1 MKRIYLDYNAT
12 TPVHPSVAGEM
23 QKYIYEYF
31 GNPSS
36 GHWYGRKAHEGV
48 EKARRRV
55 SVLLGCKPE
64 EIVFTSGGTESNNY
78 VIRGVA
84 ETFRN
89 KGNHIITSAIEHPA
103 IIKPCQYL
111 EKKGYEITYL
121 PVDRYG
127 MVNPYDLKKAIRS
140 STILITIMHANN
152 ETGTIQP
159 IKEISRIARSKKIL
173 VHTDAAQ
180 SVGKIPAK
188 VNELGVDFL
197 TIAGHKLYAPKG
209 VGAIYI
215 RRGIQIQPL
224 ILGAGH
230 ESGRRAGT
238 ENVIEI
244 VGLGK
249 ACELSSHKMPVNSK
263 RIQVLRNKLYNDLK
277 MNGIKMKLNG
287 HPEKRLPNILN
298 LSFAGIENQI
308 LLEKMPEIAVSTG
321 SACHSN
327 SKIPSNILT
336 AMGVT
341 DKDAFSAVRFS
352 LGLFTTEEEINYT
365 VKKIIKVIKEIRN
378 SGKNK
383 IVRQTVF

>member
-12 TPVHPSVAGEM
+12 TPIHPAVAGEM
-23 QKYIYEYF
+23 NKYIYEYF

-48 EKARRRV
+48 EKARCRV
-55 SVLLGCKPE
+55 SILLGCNPE
-64 EIVFTSGGTESNNY
+64 DIIFTGGGTESNNY

-84 ETFRN
+84 ETFKN
-89 KGNHIITSAIEHPA
+89 KGNHIITSVIEHPA
-103 IIKPCQYL
+103 VIKPCQYL
-111 EKKGYEITYL
+111 EKKGYKITYL

-127 MVNPYDLKKAIRS
+127 MVNPDDFKKAIRP

-180 SVGKIPAK
+180 SVGKIPAD

-197 TIAGHKLYAPKG
+197 TVAGHKLYAPKG
-209 VGAIYI
+209 VGALYI
-215 RRGIQIQPL
+215 RRGIKIQPL

-238 ENVIEI
+238 ENVIGI
-244 VGLGK
+244 AGLGK
-249 ACELSSHKMPVNSK
+249 ACEILEKTMLKNSD
-263 RIQVLRNKLYNDLK
+263 RIKKLRDRLYRKLMNAGLK
-277 MNGIKMKLNG
+277 IKLNG
-287 HPEKRLPNILN
+287 HFERRLPNTLN
-298 LSFAGIENQI
+298 VSFIDVDSNK
-308 LLEKMPEIAVSTG
+308 LLNKIPHIAASTG

-327 SKIPSNILT
+327 VKEPSGVLT
-336 AMGVT
+336 AMCI
-341 DKDAFSAVRFS
+341 KPEDAFGAVRFS
-352 LGLFTTEEEINYT
+352 LGMWTTEEEIDLAIRAIKSAILND
-365 VKKIIKVIKEIRN
+365 KVIR
-378 SGKNK
+378 
-383 IVRQTVF
+383 R

>member
-1 MKRIYLDYNAT
+1 
-12 TPVHPSVAGEM
+12 V
-23 QKYIYEYF
+23 
-31 GNPSS
+31 
-36 GHWYGRKAHEGV
+36 
-48 EKARRRV
+48 
-55 SVLLGCKPE
+55 
-64 EIVFTSGGTESNNY
+64 
-78 VIRGVA
+78 
-84 ETFRN
+84 
-89 KGNHIITSAIEHPA
+89 IEHPA
-103 IIKPCQYL
+103 VIKPCQYL
-111 EKKGYEITYL
+111 EKKGYKITYL

-127 MVNPYDLKKAIRS
+127 MVNPDDLKKAIRT

-188 VNELGVDFL
+188 VNELGVDFF
-197 TIAGHKLYAPKG
+197 TVAGHKLYAPKG
-209 VGAIYI
+209 VGVLYI

-244 VGLGK
+244 AGLGK
-249 ACELSSHKMPVNSK
+249 ACELSAYKMSVNSK
-263 RIQVLRNKLYNDLK
+263 KIQLLRNKLYNDLK

-287 HPEKRLPNILN
+287 HQEKRLPNTLN
-298 LSFAGIENQI
+298 VSFVGIKNHI
-308 LLEKMPEIAVSTG
+308 LLEKMPEVAVSTG

-341 DKDAFSAVRFS
+341 DKDAFSAVKFS
-352 LGLFTTEEEINYT
+352 LGLFTTKEEINYT
-365 VKKIIKVIKEIRN
+365 VKKIIKVIKGIRN

-383 IVRQTVF
+383 IV